1 MQVAVFDDAEP
12 EPSAAL
18 LGLASVPLGPLSEG
32 VPVQAAFTLV
42 HPVTGAAA
50 GTVWVSIA
58 WHDPLAAAA
67 AGNALLSGSR
77 VPMLDNTSAAAAAAN
92 AAATVRVEPAGALTV
107 VAEETVG
114 AARGDATIQALQ
126 AQLNQVQL
134 QLQQHQ
140 QYNTQQQQQQQQQIG
155 WPQVVQG
162 PQLLA
167 SVPMLLSSP
176 QQGQQLQPHMPGI
189 NPAAAAA
196 VAAALGGQQQQV
208 PLMWNHAP
216 PGDPTSPFKGQ
227 DMSGRILMLQQG
239 SPLAAAAAGSSAAGF
254 NMRYGAATNLMQHFA
269 GQQQLQA
276 SPMPPA
282 AAYGLAP
289 AQQQPQSWQ
298 HQQQQQQMV
307 QLSQQQPQQQQDVGG
322 VLRRVSTSADSWVNC
337 DTTIYFRVEGLTL
350 SGDGLADPAVR
361 GRHVLLAHMLLEDF
375 TSPVQQCTE
384 TAVADG

>member
-1 MQVAVFDDAEP
+1 MLLLQVAVFDDAEP

-32 VPVQAAFTLV
+32 VPVQGAFTLV

-50 GTVWVSIA
+50 GTVRVSIA

-77 VPMLDNTSAAAAAAN
+77 VPMVDSTSAAASAATAAA
-92 AAATVRVEPAGALTV
+92 AAATVRVEPAGALIA
-107 VAEETVG
+107 AEG
-114 AARGDATIQALQ
+114 AGDATIQALQ
-126 AQLNQVQL
+126 AQLNQVQR

-140 QYNTQQQQQQQQQIG
+140 QYSTQQLQQQQQIG
-155 WPQVVQG
+155 WPQIVQG

-176 QQGQQLQPHMPGI
+176 QQGQQLQPHMPGV

-196 VAAALGGQQQQV
+196 VAAVLGSNQQQQM

-254 NMRYGAATNLMQHFA
+254 NMRYGSATNLMQHYA

-276 SPMPPA
+276 SPNPPA
-282 AAYGLAP
+282 AAYGLGP

-298 HQQQQQQMV
+298 QQQQQQIV
-307 QLSQQQPQQQQDVGG
+307 QLPQQQPQQQQDVGG
-322 VLRRVSTSADSWVNC
+322 VLRRVSTSADSWVHC